1 MRQTGSWVADL
12 KIKASFIE
20 PILLQRTE
28 ELPQSGMWA
37 FELKLDGF
45 RAEAMNSGCR
55 IHLRSSTYTTTPP

>member
-45 RAEAMNSGCR
+45 RAEAMNAAESTSVPAMTR
-55 IHLRSSTYTTTPP
+55 IST